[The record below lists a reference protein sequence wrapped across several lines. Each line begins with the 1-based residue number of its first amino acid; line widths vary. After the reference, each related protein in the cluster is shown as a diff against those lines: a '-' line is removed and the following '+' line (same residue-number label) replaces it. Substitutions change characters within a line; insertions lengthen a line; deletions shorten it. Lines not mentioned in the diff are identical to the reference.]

1 MSEKIKSNKYTGVY
15 YTILKNKNINA
26 KTKDKSFYITYKDFR
41 GKKVW
46 LKIGLFSSGIREA
59 YCNEKRNEIIN
70 KQKLGENP
78 TVVKNKRVL
87 KDVTT
92 FNMVAEKYYANRKLK
107 LSAVN
112 LRDAKSHYENHIEP
126 YLGNMDIEEI
136 TEDNIED
143 IMIDKT
149 SKLAN
154 KTVNIIVEKIST
166 IFNFATKKKLF
177 KGINPARHI
186 EKLSEDNERTR
197 FLSKN
202 EIKLLMDNVKD
213 NPTLYLFTYLALST
227 GARLQAL
234 CSIKVQDINF
244 ENSLVHLKDTKNK
257 TTYYGFLKDDS
268 EFISFPK
275 EQIKDMS
282 GGDFILGNKSLIA
295 HTRYIQRNLST
306 ILDKLFNKSILDA
319 DISEDKEAEAEKRRN
334 KAVVHTLRHTYA
346 SQLAID
352 GTPIYTIKKLMNHK
366 DIKMTLRYAKL
377 SQDSGREFVNGIF

>member
-1 MSEKIKSNKYTGVY
+1 
-15 YTILKNKNINA
+15 
-26 KTKDKSFYITYKDFR
+26 
-41 GKKVW
+41 
-46 LKIGLFSSGIREA
+46 
-59 YCNEKRNEIIN
+59 
-70 KQKLGENP
+70 
-78 TVVKNKRVL
+78 
-87 KDVTT
+87 
-92 FNMVAEKYYANRKLK
+92 
-107 LSAVN
+107 
-112 LRDAKSHYENHIEP
+112 
-126 YLGNMDIEEI
+126 MDIEEI
-136 TEDNIED
+136 TEDDIED

-177 KGINPARHI
+177 KGTNPARHVD
-186 EKLSEDNERTR
+186 KLSEDNERTR
-197 FLSKN
+197 FLSKK

-234 CSIKVQDINF
+234 YSIKVQDINF
-244 ENSLVHLKDTKNK
+244 ENSLIHLKDTKNK
-257 TTYYGFLKDDS
+257 TTYYGFLKDDK
-268 EFISFPK
+268 EFISFLK

-282 GGDFILGNKSLIA
+282 GGDFILGHKSLIA

-346 SQLAID
+346 SQLAIA